1 MNTGMNIRMSGRGL
15 VAAVVIAAAFHV
27 THPSQAESQ
36 GVSIAVT
43 SAQSSESKAL
53 GSMTGFQA
61 FYTVPIGARRIS
73 TRYGLSY
80 NRGSRGEV
88 GSLCSGLIDP
98 NACAP
103 EPLNLYRR
111 LSTVSAGIG
120 HFGFRDRA
128 VRVHTYGDITA
139 GSALIE
145 DKGRSGDS
153 RSASKATLGIRG
165 GVEGQ
170 WKPTSTFPFRVQLG
184 VAMEGVKP
192 LLVNKCADCFMPFN
206 DGFAMSRIYLGL
218 SFGRPTP
225 ATLQ

>member
-1 MNTGMNIRMSGRGL
+1 MSTRMNRQLSGRGL

-27 THPSQAESQ
+27 THPALAESQ
-36 GVSIAVT
+36 GVSIAAT

-80 NRGSRGEV
+80 NRGSRGDL

-103 EPLNLYRR
+103 EPLKLYRR
-111 LSTVSAGIG
+111 LTTVSAGIG

-128 VRVHTYGDITA
+128 VRLHTYGDITA

-145 DKGRSGDS
+145 DKGLNGGS
-153 RSASKATLGIRG
+153 RSESKATLGIRG
-165 GVEGQ
+165 GIEGQ

-192 LLVNKCADCFMPFN
+192 LLVNSCVDCFMPFK

-218 SFGRPTP
+218 TFGRPTP
-225 ATLQ
+225 ASLQ